1 MDSCRS
7 QRWIPRSIGG
17 SCPPPRVELLEYLL
31 DYLHEF
37 IELLQFRGAE
47 CAQAVG
53 EDFHAAP
60 AAFEQN
66 ARAFVCCRNLR
77 AALVLSGAPPYQFR
91 TFKSGNDPAHGG
103 RTYLFGGG
111 QLADGTRASEYQ
123 HRESG
128 ELCGA
133 NAAGAVHNAEAAQQ
147 VDGGGMEAVGYRRGV
162 RGRTK
167 IALAFCHR
175 I

>member
-1 MDSCRS
+1 MWQTQRISAREQWQGWPSRAAWLDATGTIGGRLATMSSFYYSVRALVTCAISVRCRVTREGREMDSCRS

-17 SCPPPRVELLEYLL
+17 SCPPPRLEFLEYLL

-47 CAQAVG
+47 CAKPTG

-77 AALVLSGAPPYQFR
+77 AALVLPGAPP
-91 TFKSGNDPAHGG
+91 H
-103 RTYLFGGG
+103 
-111 QLADGTRASEYQ
+111 
-123 HRESG
+123 
-128 ELCGA
+128 
-133 NAAGAVHNAEAAQQ
+133 
-147 VDGGGMEAVGYRRGV
+147 
-162 RGRTK
+162 
-167 IALAFCHR
+167 
-175 I
+175 